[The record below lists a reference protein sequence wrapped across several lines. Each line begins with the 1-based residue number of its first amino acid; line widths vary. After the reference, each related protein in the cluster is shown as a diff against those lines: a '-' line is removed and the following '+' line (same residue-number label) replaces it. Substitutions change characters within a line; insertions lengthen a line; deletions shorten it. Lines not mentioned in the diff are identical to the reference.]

1 MKEFAIGVATVAV
14 GVVLGMLLSDQVK
27 KLMA

>member
-1 MKEFAIGVATVAV
+1 MRDFAIGVATVAV
-14 GVVLGMLLSDQVK
+14 GVVVGMLLADQVK